1 MKTCASYF
9 KYSLKKVLV
18 EMLTLTV
25 FALMMVHFSVNQSLS
40 YMGEGPDRVL
50 SLVDSDV
57 CLWVSSMI
65 LGVLAVVLPLLRLS
79 TFKSRRN
86 IDTLY
91 SFPLS
96 RRKMVAVQL
105 GMGIGEMFCAFTLS
119 YLYFIFLYKLKA
131 GAFHLFWLLPNYFV
145 ALVGGL
151 ILYFFVAFFFWQ
163 GNTVADGIVFAIGFA
178 GAPALFVADLM
189 VVLPEGDFLP
199 QAAWGFP
206 FWHLNNTTI
215 WFHNKVMLSS
225 PEKLEAM
232 GGDQAAF
239 SYNWE
244 MEQLSE
250 YSYMYIVWLAVAVIL
265 AAMLFYFVGRSKA
278 EKAGDISDSFFG
290 YRTLVPFYGYSLLL
304 IFSREGVLIFS
315 LIIYLLM
322 AVGYILYR
330 RGFKLRMSD
339 WICLGGGVVPIVIGS
354 MFK

>member
-25 FALMMVHFSVNQSLS
+25 FALLLVHFSVSQSIVHWKAD
-40 YMGEGPDRVL
+40 GVL
-50 SLVDSDV
+50 DIRRSDL
-57 CLWVSSMI
+57 CLWVPSAI
-65 LGVLAVVLPLLRLS
+65 LGVLAAVLPLLRLS
-79 TFKSRRN
+79 AFKSRRN

-178 GAPALFVADLM
+178 GAPALFVLDLSILFNSSLM
-189 VVLPEGDFLP
+189 SEAVWYL
-199 QAAWGFP
+199 P
-206 FWHLNNTTI
+206 FWHLNNTTGL
-215 WFHNKVMLSS
+215 FYYKAMQDS
-225 PEKLEAM
+225 PEVMEVM
-232 GGDQAAF
+232 G
-239 SYNWE
+239 
-244 MEQLSE
+244 EQLSNNAYFWE
-250 YSYMYIVWLAVAVIL
+250 LDSLANKFYMYIVWFFVACIL
-265 AAMLFYFVGRSKA
+265 ASMLFYFAGRSKA
-278 EKAGDISDSFFG
+278 EKAGDISDSFLG
-290 YRTLVPFYGYSLLL
+290 YRTLVPFYGYSILLNSTERAWE
-304 IFSREGVLIFS
+304 FSP
-315 LIIYLLM
+315 IIYLLM
-322 AVGYILYR
+322 IVGYILYR

>member
-1 MKTCASYF
+1 
-9 KYSLKKVLV
+9 
-18 EMLTLTV
+18 MLTLTV
-25 FALMMVHFSVNQSLS
+25 FALLLVHFSVSQSIVHWKAD
-40 YMGEGPDRVL
+40 GVL
-50 SLVDSDV
+50 DIRRSDL
-57 CLWVSSMI
+57 CLWVPSAI
-65 LGVLAVVLPLLRLS
+65 LGVLAAVLPLLRLS
-79 TFKSRRN
+79 AFKSRRN

-178 GAPALFVADLM
+178 GAPALFVLDLSILFNSSLM
-189 VVLPEGDFLP
+189 SEAVWYL
-199 QAAWGFP
+199 P
-206 FWHLNNTTI
+206 FWHLNNTTGL
-215 WFHNKVMLSS
+215 FYYKAMQDS
-225 PEKLEAM
+225 PEVMEVM
-232 GGDQAAF
+232 G
-239 SYNWE
+239 
-244 MEQLSE
+244 EQLSNNAYFWE
-250 YSYMYIVWLAVAVIL
+250 LDSLANKFYMYIVWFFVACIL
-265 AAMLFYFVGRSKA
+265 AAMLFYFAGRSKA
-278 EKAGDISDSFFG
+278 EKAGDISDSFLG
-290 YRTLVPFYGYSLLL
+290 YRTLVPFYGYSILLNSTERAWE
-304 IFSREGVLIFS
+304 FSP
-315 LIIYLLM
+315 IIYLLM
-322 AVGYILYR
+322 IVGYILYR

>member
-25 FALMMVHFSVNQSLS
+25 FALLVVHFSVSQSIVHWKAD
-40 YMGEGPDRVL
+40 GVL
-50 SLVDSDV
+50 DIRRSDL
-57 CLWVSSMI
+57 CLWVPSAI
-65 LGVLAVVLPLLRLS
+65 LGVLAAVLPLLRLS
-79 TFKSRRN
+79 AFKSRRN

-105 GMGIGEMFCAFTLS
+105 GMGIGEMFCAFTLA

-178 GAPALFVADLM
+178 GAPALFVLDLSILFNSSLM
-189 VVLPEGDFLP
+189 SEAVWYL
-199 QAAWGFP
+199 P
-206 FWHLNNTTI
+206 FWHLNNTTGL
-215 WFHNKVMLSS
+215 FYYKAMQDS
-225 PEKLEAM
+225 PEVMEVM
-232 GGDQAAF
+232 G
-239 SYNWE
+239 
-244 MEQLSE
+244 EQLSNNA
-250 YSYMYIVWLAVAVIL
+250 YSWELDSLANKFYMYIVWFFVACIL
-265 AAMLFYFVGRSKA
+265 AAMLFYFAGRSKA
-278 EKAGDISDSFFG
+278 EKAGDISDSFLG
-290 YRTLVPFYGYSLLL
+290 YRTLVPFYGYSILLNSTERAWE
-304 IFSREGVLIFS
+304 FSP
-315 LIIYLLM
+315 IIYLLM
-322 AVGYILYR
+322 IVGYILYR

>member
-25 FALMMVHFSVNQSLS
+25 FALLLVHFSVSQSIVHWKAD
-40 YMGEGPDRVL
+40 GVL
-50 SLVDSDV
+50 DIRRSDL
-57 CLWVSSMI
+57 CLWVPSAI
-65 LGVLAVVLPLLRLS
+65 LGVLAAVLPLLRLS
-79 TFKSRRN
+79 AFKSRRN

-178 GAPALFVADLM
+178 GAPALFVLDLSILFNSSLM
-189 VVLPEGDFLP
+189 SEAVWYL
-199 QAAWGFP
+199 P
-206 FWHLNNTTI
+206 FWHLNNTTGL
-215 WFHNKVMLSS
+215 FYYKAMQDS
-225 PEKLEAM
+225 PEVMEVM
-232 GGDQAAF
+232 G
-239 SYNWE
+239 
-244 MEQLSE
+244 EQLSNNAYFWE
-250 YSYMYIVWLAVAVIL
+250 LDSLANKFYMYIVWFFVACIL
-265 AAMLFYFVGRSKA
+265 AAMLFYFAGRSKA
-278 EKAGDISDSFFG
+278 EKAGDISDSFLG
-290 YRTLVPFYGYSLLL
+290 YRTLVPFYGYSILLNSTERAWE
-304 IFSREGVLIFS
+304 FSP
-315 LIIYLLM
+315 IIYLLM
-322 AVGYILYR
+322 IVGYILYR

-339 WICLGGGVVPIVIGS
+339 WICLGGGVIPIVIGS

>member
-1 MKTCASYF
+1 
-9 KYSLKKVLV
+9 
-18 EMLTLTV
+18 MLTLTV
-25 FALMMVHFSVNQSLS
+25 FALLVVHFSVSQSIVHWQAD
-40 YMGEGPDRVL
+40 GVL
-50 SLVDSDV
+50 DIRRSDL
-57 CLWVSSMI
+57 CLWVPSAI
-65 LGVLAVVLPLLRLS
+65 LGVLAAVLPLLRLS
-79 TFKSRRN
+79 AFKSRRN

-178 GAPALFVADLM
+178 GAPALFVLDLSILFNSSLM
-189 VVLPEGDFLP
+189 SEAVWYL
-199 QAAWGFP
+199 P
-206 FWHLNNTTI
+206 FWHLNNTTGL
-215 WFHNKVMLSS
+215 FYYKAMQDS
-225 PEKLEAM
+225 PEVMEVM
-232 GGDQAAF
+232 G
-239 SYNWE
+239 
-244 MEQLSE
+244 EQLSNNAYFWE
-250 YSYMYIVWLAVAVIL
+250 LDSLANKFYMYIVWFFVACIL
-265 AAMLFYFVGRSKA
+265 AAMLFYFAGRSKA
-278 EKAGDISDSFFG
+278 EKAGDISDSFLG
-290 YRTLVPFYGYSLLL
+290 YRTLVPFYGYSILLNSTERAWE
-304 IFSREGVLIFS
+304 FSP
-315 LIIYLLM
+315 IIYLLM
-322 AVGYILYR
+322 IVGYILYR

>member
-25 FALMMVHFSVNQSLS
+25 FALLVVHFSVSQSIVHWQAD
-40 YMGEGPDRVL
+40 GVL
-50 SLVDSDV
+50 DIRRSDL
-57 CLWVSSMI
+57 CLWVPSAI
-65 LGVLAVVLPLLRLS
+65 LGVLAAVLPLLRLS
-79 TFKSRRN
+79 AFKSRRN

-178 GAPALFVADLM
+178 GAPALFVLDLSILFNSSLM
-189 VVLPEGDFLP
+189 SEAVWYL
-199 QAAWGFP
+199 P
-206 FWHLNNTTI
+206 FWHLNNTTGL
-215 WFHNKVMLSS
+215 FYYKAMQDS
-225 PEKLEAM
+225 PEVMEVM
-232 GGDQAAF
+232 G
-239 SYNWE
+239 
-244 MEQLSE
+244 EQLSNNA
-250 YSYMYIVWLAVAVIL
+250 YSWELDSLANKFYMYIVWFFVACIL
-265 AAMLFYFVGRSKA
+265 AAMLFYFAGRSKA
-278 EKAGDISDSFFG
+278 EKAGDISDSFLG
-290 YRTLVPFYGYSLLL
+290 YRTLVPFYGYSILLNSTERAWE
-304 IFSREGVLIFS
+304 FSP
-315 LIIYLLM
+315 IIYLLM
-322 AVGYILYR
+322 IVGYILYR

>member
-25 FALMMVHFSVNQSLS
+25 FALLLVHFSVSQSIVHWKAD
-40 YMGEGPDRVL
+40 GVL
-50 SLVDSDV
+50 DIRRSDL
-57 CLWVSSMI
+57 CLWVPSAI
-65 LGVLAVVLPLLRLS
+65 LGVLAAVLPLLRLS
-79 TFKSRRN
+79 AFKSRRN

-178 GAPALFVADLM
+178 GAPALFVLDLSILFNSSLM
-189 VVLPEGDFLP
+189 SEAVWYL
-199 QAAWGFP
+199 P
-206 FWHLNNTTI
+206 FWHLNNTTGL
-215 WFHNKVMLSS
+215 FYYKAMQDS
-225 PEKLEAM
+225 PEVMEVM
-232 GGDQAAF
+232 G
-239 SYNWE
+239 
-244 MEQLSE
+244 EQLSNNAYFWE
-250 YSYMYIVWLAVAVIL
+250 LDSLANKFYMYIVWFFVACIL
-265 AAMLFYFVGRSKA
+265 AAMLFYFAGRSKA
-278 EKAGDISDSFFG
+278 EKAGDISDSFLG
-290 YRTLVPFYGYSLLL
+290 YRTLVPFYGYSILLNSTERAWE
-304 IFSREGVLIFS
+304 FSP
-315 LIIYLLM
+315 IIYLLM
-322 AVGYILYR
+322 IVGYILCR

>member
-25 FALMMVHFSVNQSLS
+25 FALLLVHFSVSQSIVHWKAD
-40 YMGEGPDRVL
+40 GVL
-50 SLVDSDV
+50 DIRRSDL
-57 CLWVSSMI
+57 CLWVPSAI

-119 YLYFIFLYKLKA
+119 YLYFIFLYKLKV

-278 EKAGDISDSFFG
+278 EKAGDISDSFLG
-290 YRTLVPFYGYSLLL
+290 YRTLVPFYGYSILLNSTERAWE
-304 IFSREGVLIFS
+304 FSP
-315 LIIYLLM
+315 IIYLLM
-322 AVGYILYR
+322 IVGYILYR

>member
-25 FALMMVHFSVNQSLS
+25 FALLLVHFSVSQSIVHWKAD
-40 YMGEGPDRVL
+40 GVL
-50 SLVDSDV
+50 DIRRSDL
-57 CLWVSSMI
+57 CLWVPSAI
-65 LGVLAVVLPLLRLS
+65 LGVLAAVLPLLRLS
-79 TFKSRRN
+79 AFKSRRN

-91 SFPLS
+91 FFPLS

-105 GMGIGEMFCAFTLS
+105 GMGIGEMFCAFTLA

-178 GAPALFVADLM
+178 GAPALFVLDLSILFNSSLM
-189 VVLPEGDFLP
+189 SEAVWYL
-199 QAAWGFP
+199 P
-206 FWHLNNTTI
+206 FWHLNNTTGL
-215 WFHNKVMLSS
+215 FYYKAMQDS
-225 PEKLEAM
+225 PEVMEVM
-232 GGDQAAF
+232 G
-239 SYNWE
+239 
-244 MEQLSE
+244 EQLSNNAYFWE
-250 YSYMYIVWLAVAVIL
+250 LDSLANKFYMYIVWFFVACIL
-265 AAMLFYFVGRSKA
+265 AAMLFYFAGRSKA
-278 EKAGDISDSFFG
+278 EKAGDISDSFLG
-290 YRTLVPFYGYSLLL
+290 YRTLVPFYGYSILLNSTERAWE
-304 IFSREGVLIFS
+304 FSP
-315 LIIYLLM
+315 IIYLLM
-322 AVGYILYR
+322 IVGYILYR

>member
-25 FALMMVHFSVNQSLS
+25 FALLVVHFSVSQSIVHWKAD
-40 YMGEGPDRVL
+40 GVL
-50 SLVDSDV
+50 DIRRSDL
-57 CLWVSSMI
+57 CLWVPSAI
-65 LGVLAVVLPLLRLS
+65 LGVLAAVLPLLRLS
-79 TFKSRRN
+79 AFKSRRN

-178 GAPALFVADLM
+178 GAPALFVLDLSILFNSSLM
-189 VVLPEGDFLP
+189 SEAVWYL
-199 QAAWGFP
+199 P
-206 FWHLNNTTI
+206 FWHLNNTTGL
-215 WFHNKVMLSS
+215 FYYKAMQDS
-225 PEKLEAM
+225 PEVMEVM
-232 GGDQAAF
+232 G
-239 SYNWE
+239 
-244 MEQLSE
+244 EQLSNNAYYWE
-250 YSYMYIVWLAVAVIL
+250 LDSLANKFYMYIVWFFVACIL
-265 AAMLFYFVGRSKA
+265 AAMLFYFAGRSKA
-278 EKAGDISDSFFG
+278 EKAGDISDSFLG
-290 YRTLVPFYGYSLLL
+290 YRTLVPFYGYSILLNSTERAWE
-304 IFSREGVLIFS
+304 FSP
-315 LIIYLLM
+315 IIYLLM
-322 AVGYILYR
+322 IVGYILYR

>member
-25 FALMMVHFSVNQSLS
+25 FALLLVHFSVSQSIVHWKAD
-40 YMGEGPDRVL
+40 GVL
-50 SLVDSDV
+50 DIRRSDL
-57 CLWVSSMI
+57 CLWVPSAI
-65 LGVLAVVLPLLRLS
+65 LGVLAAVLPLLRLS
-79 TFKSRRN
+79 AFKSRRN

-105 GMGIGEMFCAFTLS
+105 GMGIGEMFCAFTLA

-131 GAFHLFWLLPNYFV
+131 GAFHLFWLLPNYFA

-178 GAPALFVADLM
+178 GAPALFVLDLSILFNSSLM
-189 VVLPEGDFLP
+189 SEAVWYL
-199 QAAWGFP
+199 P
-206 FWHLNNTTI
+206 FWHLNNTTGL
-215 WFHNKVMLSS
+215 FYYKAMQDS
-225 PEKLEAM
+225 PEVMEVM
-232 GGDQAAF
+232 G
-239 SYNWE
+239 
-244 MEQLSE
+244 EQLSNNAYFWE
-250 YSYMYIVWLAVAVIL
+250 LDSLANKFYMYIVWFFVACIL
-265 AAMLFYFVGRSKA
+265 AAMLFYFAGRSKA
-278 EKAGDISDSFFG
+278 EKAGDISDSFLG
-290 YRTLVPFYGYSLLL
+290 YRTLVPFYGYSILLNSTERAWE
-304 IFSREGVLIFS
+304 FSP
-315 LIIYLLM
+315 IIYLLM
-322 AVGYILYR
+322 IVGYILYR

>member
-9 KYSLKKVLV
+9 KYNLKKVLV

-25 FALMMVHFSVNQSLS
+25 FALLLVHFSVSQSIVHWKAD
-40 YMGEGPDRVL
+40 GVL
-50 SLVDSDV
+50 DIRRSDL
-57 CLWVSSMI
+57 CLWVPSAI
-65 LGVLAVVLPLLRLS
+65 LGVLAAVLPLLRLS
-79 TFKSRRN
+79 AFKSRRN

-131 GAFHLFWLLPNYFV
+131 GAFHLFWLLPNYFA

-178 GAPALFVADLM
+178 GAPALFVLDLSILFNSSLM
-189 VVLPEGDFLP
+189 SEAVWYL
-199 QAAWGFP
+199 P
-206 FWHLNNTTI
+206 FWHLNNTTGL
-215 WFHNKVMLSS
+215 FYYKAMQDS
-225 PEKLEAM
+225 PEVMEVM
-232 GGDQAAF
+232 G
-239 SYNWE
+239 
-244 MEQLSE
+244 EQLSNNA
-250 YSYMYIVWLAVAVIL
+250 YSWELDSLANKFYMYIVWFFVACIL
-265 AAMLFYFVGRSKA
+265 AAMLFYFAGRSKA
-278 EKAGDISDSFFG
+278 EKAGDISDSFLG
-290 YRTLVPFYGYSLLL
+290 YRTLVPFYGYSILLNSTERAWE
-304 IFSREGVLIFS
+304 FSP
-315 LIIYLLM
+315 IIYLLM
-322 AVGYILYR
+322 IVGYILYR

>member
-25 FALMMVHFSVNQSLS
+25 FALLLVHFSVSQSIVHWKAD
-40 YMGEGPDRVL
+40 GVL
-50 SLVDSDV
+50 DIRRSDL
-57 CLWVSSMI
+57 CLWVPSAI
-65 LGVLAVVLPLLRLS
+65 LGVLAAVLPLLRLS
-79 TFKSRRN
+79 AFKSRRN

-131 GAFHLFWLLPNYFV
+131 GAFHLFWLLPNYFA

-178 GAPALFVADLM
+178 GAPALFVLDLSILFNSSLM
-189 VVLPEGDFLP
+189 SEAVWYL
-199 QAAWGFP
+199 P
-206 FWHLNNTTI
+206 FWHLNNTTGL
-215 WFHNKVMLSS
+215 FYYKAMQDS
-225 PEKLEAM
+225 PEVMEVM
-232 GGDQAAF
+232 G
-239 SYNWE
+239 
-244 MEQLSE
+244 EQLSNNAYFWE
-250 YSYMYIVWLAVAVIL
+250 LDSLANKFYMYIVWFFVACIL
-265 AAMLFYFVGRSKA
+265 AAMLFYFAGRSKA
-278 EKAGDISDSFFG
+278 EKAGDISDSFLG
-290 YRTLVPFYGYSLLL
+290 YRTLVPFYGYSILLNSTERAWE
-304 IFSREGVLIFS
+304 FSP
-315 LIIYLLM
+315 IIYLLM
-322 AVGYILYR
+322 IVGYILYR

-339 WICLGGGVVPIVIGS
+339 WICLGGGVIPIVIGS

>member
-25 FALMMVHFSVNQSLS
+25 FALLVVHFSVSQSIVHWKAD
-40 YMGEGPDRVL
+40 GVL
-50 SLVDSDV
+50 DIRRSDL
-57 CLWVSSMI
+57 CLWVPSAI
-65 LGVLAVVLPLLRLS
+65 LGVLAAVLPLLRLS
-79 TFKSRRN
+79 AFKSRRN

-105 GMGIGEMFCAFTLS
+105 GMGTGEMFCAFTLA

-178 GAPALFVADLM
+178 GAPALFVLDLSILFNSSLM
-189 VVLPEGDFLP
+189 SEAVWYL
-199 QAAWGFP
+199 P
-206 FWHLNNTTI
+206 FWHLNNTTGL
-215 WFHNKVMLSS
+215 FYYKAMQDS
-225 PEKLEAM
+225 PEVMEVM
-232 GGDQAAF
+232 G
-239 SYNWE
+239 
-244 MEQLSE
+244 EQLSNNA
-250 YSYMYIVWLAVAVIL
+250 YSWELDSLANKFYMYIVWFFVACIL
-265 AAMLFYFVGRSKA
+265 AAMLFYFAGRSKA
-278 EKAGDISDSFFG
+278 EKAGDISDSFLG
-290 YRTLVPFYGYSLLL
+290 YRTLVPFYGYSILLNSTERAWE
-304 IFSREGVLIFS
+304 FSP
-315 LIIYLLM
+315 IIYLLM
-322 AVGYILYR
+322 IVGYILYR

>member
-25 FALMMVHFSVNQSLS
+25 FALLLVHFSVSQSIVHWKAD
-40 YMGEGPDRVL
+40 GVL
-50 SLVDSDV
+50 DIRRSDL
-57 CLWVSSMI
+57 CLWVPSAI
-65 LGVLAVVLPLLRLS
+65 LGVLAAVLPLLRLS
-79 TFKSRRN
+79 AFKSRRN

-131 GAFHLFWLLPNYFV
+131 GAFHLFWLLPNYFA
-145 ALVGGL
+145 ALMGGL

-178 GAPALFVADLM
+178 GAPALFVLDLSILFNSSLM
-189 VVLPEGDFLP
+189 SEAVWYL
-199 QAAWGFP
+199 P
-206 FWHLNNTTI
+206 FWHLNNTTGL
-215 WFHNKVMLSS
+215 FYYKAMQDS
-225 PEKLEAM
+225 PEVMEVM
-232 GGDQAAF
+232 G
-239 SYNWE
+239 
-244 MEQLSE
+244 EQLSNNA
-250 YSYMYIVWLAVAVIL
+250 YSWELDSLANKFYMYIVWFFVACIL
-265 AAMLFYFVGRSKA
+265 AAMLFYFAGRSKA
-278 EKAGDISDSFFG
+278 EKAGDISDSFLG
-290 YRTLVPFYGYSLLL
+290 YRTLVPFYGYSILLNSTERAWE
-304 IFSREGVLIFS
+304 FSP
-315 LIIYLLM
+315 IIYLLM
-322 AVGYILYR
+322 IVGYILYR

>member
-25 FALMMVHFSVNQSLS
+25 FALLLVHFSVSQSIVHWKAD
-40 YMGEGPDRVL
+40 GVL
-50 SLVDSDV
+50 DIRRSDL
-57 CLWVSSMI
+57 CLWVPSAI
-65 LGVLAVVLPLLRLS
+65 LGVLAAVLPLLRLS
-79 TFKSRRN
+79 AFKSRRN

-178 GAPALFVADLM
+178 GAPALFVLDLSILFNSSLM
-189 VVLPEGDFLP
+189 SEAVWYL
-199 QAAWGFP
+199 P
-206 FWHLNNTTI
+206 FWHLNNTTGL
-215 WFHNKVMLSS
+215 FYYKAMQDS
-225 PEKLEAM
+225 PEVMEVM
-232 GGDQAAF
+232 G
-239 SYNWE
+239 
-244 MEQLSE
+244 EQLSNNAYFWE
-250 YSYMYIVWLAVAVIL
+250 LDTLANKFYMYIVWFFVACIL
-265 AAMLFYFVGRSKA
+265 AAMLFYFAGRSKA
-278 EKAGDISDSFFG
+278 EKAGDISDSFLG
-290 YRTLVPFYGYSLLL
+290 YRTLVPFYGYSILLNSTERAWE
-304 IFSREGVLIFS
+304 FSP
-315 LIIYLLM
+315 IIYLLM
-322 AVGYILYR
+322 IVGYILYR

>member
-25 FALMMVHFSVNQSLS
+25 FALLLVHFSVSQSIVHWKAD
-40 YMGEGPDRVL
+40 GVL
-50 SLVDSDV
+50 DIRRSDL
-57 CLWVSSMI
+57 CLWVPSAI
-65 LGVLAVVLPLLRLS
+65 LGVLAAVLPLLRLS
-79 TFKSRRN
+79 AFKSRRN

-178 GAPALFVADLM
+178 GAPALFVLDLSILFNSSLM
-189 VVLPEGDFLP
+189 SEAVWYL
-199 QAAWGFP
+199 P
-206 FWHLNNTTI
+206 FWHLNNTTGL
-215 WFHNKVMLSS
+215 FYYKAMQDS
-225 PEKLEAM
+225 PEVMEVM
-232 GGDQAAF
+232 G
-239 SYNWE
+239 
-244 MEQLSE
+244 EQLSNN
-250 YSYMYIVWLAVAVIL
+250 A
-265 AAMLFYFVGRSKA
+265 YFGSWTRWP
-278 EKAGDISDSFFG
+278 INFIC
-290 YRTLVPFYGYSLLL
+290 TLSGFLLL
-304 IFSREGVLIFS
+304 AFWRRCCSILREGAKLKRQAIFPTAFS
-315 LIIYLLM
+315 ATGRWYPSM
-322 AVGYILYR
+322 AIAFCLTAPKEHGNSRRLYI
-330 RGFKLRMSD
+330 F
-339 WICLGGGVVPIVIGS
+339 
-354 MFK
+354 

>member
-25 FALMMVHFSVNQSLS
+25 FALLVVHFSVSQSIVHWKAD
-40 YMGEGPDRVL
+40 GVL
-50 SLVDSDV
+50 DIRRSDL
-57 CLWVSSMI
+57 CLWVPSAI
-65 LGVLAVVLPLLRLS
+65 LGVLAAVLPLLRLS
-79 TFKSRRN
+79 AFKSRRN

-96 RRKMVAVQL
+96 RRKMVAIQL
-105 GMGIGEMFCAFTLS
+105 GMGIGEMFCAFTLA

-178 GAPALFVADLM
+178 GAPALFVLDLSILFNSSLM
-189 VVLPEGDFLP
+189 SEAVWYL
-199 QAAWGFP
+199 P
-206 FWHLNNTTI
+206 FWHLNNTTGL
-215 WFHNKVMLSS
+215 FYYKAMQDS
-225 PEKLEAM
+225 PEVMEVM
-232 GGDQAAF
+232 G
-239 SYNWE
+239 
-244 MEQLSE
+244 EQLSNNA
-250 YSYMYIVWLAVAVIL
+250 YSWELDSLANKFYMYIVWFFVACIL
-265 AAMLFYFVGRSKA
+265 AAMLFYFAGRSKA
-278 EKAGDISDSFFG
+278 EKAGDISDSFLG
-290 YRTLVPFYGYSLLL
+290 YRTLVPFYGYSILLNSTERAWE
-304 IFSREGVLIFS
+304 FSP
-315 LIIYLLM
+315 IIYLLM
-322 AVGYILYR
+322 IVGYILYR

>member
-25 FALMMVHFSVNQSLS
+25 FALLVVHFSVSQSIVHWQAD
-40 YMGEGPDRVL
+40 GVL
-50 SLVDSDV
+50 DIRRSDL
-57 CLWVSSMI
+57 CLWVPSAI
-65 LGVLAVVLPLLRLS
+65 LGVLAAVLPLLRLS
-79 TFKSRRN
+79 AFKSRRN

-105 GMGIGEMFCAFTLS
+105 GMGIGEMFCAFTLA

-178 GAPALFVADLM
+178 GAPALFVLDLSILFNSSLM
-189 VVLPEGDFLP
+189 SEAVWYL
-199 QAAWGFP
+199 P
-206 FWHLNNTTI
+206 FWHLNNTTGL
-215 WFHNKVMLSS
+215 FYYKAMQDS
-225 PEKLEAM
+225 PEVMEVM
-232 GGDQAAF
+232 G
-239 SYNWE
+239 
-244 MEQLSE
+244 EQLSNNAYFWE
-250 YSYMYIVWLAVAVIL
+250 LDSLANKFYMYIVWFFVACIL
-265 AAMLFYFVGRSKA
+265 AAMLFYFAGRSKA
-278 EKAGDISDSFFG
+278 EKAGDISDSFLG
-290 YRTLVPFYGYSLLL
+290 YRTLVPFYGYSILLNSTERAWE
-304 IFSREGVLIFS
+304 FSP
-315 LIIYLLM
+315 IIYLLM
-322 AVGYILYR
+322 IVGYILYR

>member
-9 KYSLKKVLV
+9 KYSLKKVLA

-25 FALMMVHFSVNQSLS
+25 FALLVVHFSVSQSIVHWKAD
-40 YMGEGPDRVL
+40 GVL
-50 SLVDSDV
+50 DIRRSDL
-57 CLWVSSMI
+57 CLWVPSAI
-65 LGVLAVVLPLLRLS
+65 LGVLAAVLPLLRLS
-79 TFKSRRN
+79 AFKSRRN

-131 GAFHLFWLLPNYFV
+131 GAFHLFWLLPNYFA
-145 ALVGGL
+145 ALMGGL

-178 GAPALFVADLM
+178 GAPALFVLDLSILFNSSLM
-189 VVLPEGDFLP
+189 SEAVWYL
-199 QAAWGFP
+199 P
-206 FWHLNNTTI
+206 FWHLNNTTGL
-215 WFHNKVMLSS
+215 FYYKAMQDS
-225 PEKLEAM
+225 PEVMEVM
-232 GGDQAAF
+232 G
-239 SYNWE
+239 
-244 MEQLSE
+244 EQLSNNA
-250 YSYMYIVWLAVAVIL
+250 YSWELDSLANKFYMYIVWFFVACIL
-265 AAMLFYFVGRSKA
+265 AAMLFYFAGRSKA
-278 EKAGDISDSFFG
+278 EKAGDISDSFLG
-290 YRTLVPFYGYSLLL
+290 YRTLVPFYGYSILLNSTERAWE
-304 IFSREGVLIFS
+304 FSP
-315 LIIYLLM
+315 IIYLLM
-322 AVGYILYR
+322 IVGYILYR

>member
-25 FALMMVHFSVNQSLS
+25 FALLVVHFSVSQSIVHWQAD
-40 YMGEGPDRVL
+40 GVL
-50 SLVDSDV
+50 DIRRSDL
-57 CLWVSSMI
+57 CLWVPSAI
-65 LGVLAVVLPLLRLS
+65 LGVLAAVLPLLRLS
-79 TFKSRRN
+79 AFKSRRN

-178 GAPALFVADLM
+178 GAPALFVLDLSILFNSSLM
-189 VVLPEGDFLP
+189 SEAVWYL
-199 QAAWGFP
+199 P
-206 FWHLNNTTI
+206 FWHLNNTTGL
-215 WFHNKVMLSS
+215 FYYKAMQDS
-225 PEKLEAM
+225 PEVMEVM
-232 GGDQAAF
+232 G
-239 SYNWE
+239 
-244 MEQLSE
+244 EQLSNNAYFWE
-250 YSYMYIVWLAVAVIL
+250 LDSLANKFYMYIVWFFVACIL
-265 AAMLFYFVGRSKA
+265 AAMLFYFAGRSKA
-278 EKAGDISDSFFG
+278 EKAGDISDSFLG
-290 YRTLVPFYGYSLLL
+290 YRTLVPFYGYSILLNSTERAWE
-304 IFSREGVLIFS
+304 FSP
-315 LIIYLLM
+315 IIYLLM
-322 AVGYILYR
+322 IVGYILYR

>member
-25 FALMMVHFSVNQSLS
+25 FALLLVHFSVSQSIVHWKAD
-40 YMGEGPDRVL
+40 GVL
-50 SLVDSDV
+50 DIRRSDL
-57 CLWVSSMI
+57 CLWVPSAI
-65 LGVLAVVLPLLRLS
+65 LGVLAAVLPLLRLS
-79 TFKSRRN
+79 AFKSRRN

-105 GMGIGEMFCAFTLS
+105 GMGIGEMFCAFTLA

-178 GAPALFVADLM
+178 GAPALFVLDLSILFNSRLM
-189 VVLPEGDFLP
+189 SEAVWYL
-199 QAAWGFP
+199 P
-206 FWHLNNTTI
+206 FWHLNNTTGL
-215 WFHNKVMLSS
+215 FYYKAMQDS
-225 PEKLEAM
+225 PEVMEVM
-232 GGDQAAF
+232 G
-239 SYNWE
+239 
-244 MEQLSE
+244 EQLSNNAYFWE
-250 YSYMYIVWLAVAVIL
+250 LDSLANKFYMYIVWFFVACIL
-265 AAMLFYFVGRSKA
+265 AAMLFYFAGRSKA
-278 EKAGDISDSFFG
+278 EKAGDISDSFLG
-290 YRTLVPFYGYSLLL
+290 YRTLVPFYGYSILLNSTERAWE
-304 IFSREGVLIFS
+304 FSP
-315 LIIYLLM
+315 IIYLLM
-322 AVGYILYR
+322 IVGYILYR

>member
-25 FALMMVHFSVNQSLS
+25 FALLLVHFSVSQSIVHWKAD
-40 YMGEGPDRVL
+40 GVL
-50 SLVDSDV
+50 DIRRSDL
-57 CLWVSSMI
+57 CLWVPSAI

-79 TFKSRRN
+79 AFKSRRN

-178 GAPALFVADLM
+178 GAPALFVLDLSILFNSSLM
-189 VVLPEGDFLP
+189 SEAVWYL
-199 QAAWGFP
+199 P
-206 FWHLNNTTI
+206 FWHLNNTTGL
-215 WFHNKVMLSS
+215 FYYKAMQDS
-225 PEKLEAM
+225 PEVMEVM
-232 GGDQAAF
+232 G
-239 SYNWE
+239 
-244 MEQLSE
+244 EQLSNNAYFWE
-250 YSYMYIVWLAVAVIL
+250 LDSLANKFYMYIVWFFVACIL
-265 AAMLFYFVGRSKA
+265 AAMLFYFAGRSKA
-278 EKAGDISDSFFG
+278 EKAGDISDSFLG
-290 YRTLVPFYGYSLLL
+290 YRTLVPFYGYSILLNSTERAWE
-304 IFSREGVLIFS
+304 FSP
-315 LIIYLLM
+315 IIYLLM
-322 AVGYILYR
+322 IVGYILYR

>member
-25 FALMMVHFSVNQSLS
+25 FALLLVHFSVSQSIVHWKAD
-40 YMGEGPDRVL
+40 GVL
-50 SLVDSDV
+50 DIRRSDL
-57 CLWVSSMI
+57 CLWVPSAI
-65 LGVLAVVLPLLRLS
+65 LGVLAAVLPLLRLS
-79 TFKSRRN
+79 AFKSRRN

-178 GAPALFVADLM
+178 GAPALFVLDLSILFNSSLM
-189 VVLPEGDFLP
+189 SEAVWYL
-199 QAAWGFP
+199 P
-206 FWHLNNTTI
+206 FWHLNNTTGL
-215 WFHNKVMLSS
+215 FYYKTMQDS
-225 PEKLEAM
+225 PEVMEVM
-232 GGDQAAF
+232 G
-239 SYNWE
+239 
-244 MEQLSE
+244 EQLSNNAYFWE
-250 YSYMYIVWLAVAVIL
+250 LDSLANKFYMYLVWFFVACIL
-265 AAMLFYFVGRSKA
+265 AAMLFYFAGRSKA
-278 EKAGDISDSFFG
+278 EKAGDISDSFLG
-290 YRTLVPFYGYSLLL
+290 YRTLVPFYGYSILLNSTERAWE
-304 IFSREGVLIFS
+304 FSP
-315 LIIYLLM
+315 IIYLLM
-322 AVGYILYR
+322 IVGYILYR

>member
-25 FALMMVHFSVNQSLS
+25 FALLLVHFSVSQSIVHWKAD
-40 YMGEGPDRVL
+40 GVL
-50 SLVDSDV
+50 DIRRSDL
-57 CLWVSSMI
+57 CLWVPSAI
-65 LGVLAVVLPLLRLS
+65 LGVLAAVLPLLRLS
-79 TFKSRRN
+79 AFKSRRN

-131 GAFHLFWLLPNYFV
+131 GAFHLFWLLPNYFA

-178 GAPALFVADLM
+178 GAPALFVLDLSILFNSSLM
-189 VVLPEGDFLP
+189 SEAVWYL
-199 QAAWGFP
+199 P
-206 FWHLNNTTI
+206 FWHLNNTTGL
-215 WFHNKVMLSS
+215 FYYKAMQDS
-225 PEKLEAM
+225 PEVMEVM
-232 GGDQAAF
+232 G
-239 SYNWE
+239 
-244 MEQLSE
+244 EQLSNNAHFWE
-250 YSYMYIVWLAVAVIL
+250 LDSLANKFYMYIVWFFVACIL
-265 AAMLFYFVGRSKA
+265 AAMLFYFAGRSKA
-278 EKAGDISDSFFG
+278 EKAGDISDSFLG
-290 YRTLVPFYGYSLLL
+290 YRTLVPFYGYSILLNSTERAWE
-304 IFSREGVLIFS
+304 FSP
-315 LIIYLLM
+315 IIYLLM
-322 AVGYILYR
+322 IVGYILYR
-330 RGFKLRMSD
+330 RGFKFRMSD

>member
-25 FALMMVHFSVNQSLS
+25 FALLLVHFSVSQSIVHWKAD
-40 YMGEGPDRVL
+40 GVL
-50 SLVDSDV
+50 DIRRSDL
-57 CLWVSSMI
+57 CLWVPSAI
-65 LGVLAVVLPLLRLS
+65 LGVLAAVLPLLRLS
-79 TFKSRRN
+79 AFKSRRN

-178 GAPALFVADLM
+178 GAPALFVLDLSILFNSSLM
-189 VVLPEGDFLP
+189 SEAVWYL
-199 QAAWGFP
+199 P
-206 FWHLNNTTI
+206 FWHLNNTTGL
-215 WFHNKVMLSS
+215 FYYKAMQDS
-225 PEKLEAM
+225 PEVMEVM
-232 GGDQAAF
+232 G
-239 SYNWE
+239 
-244 MEQLSE
+244 EQLSNNAYFWE
-250 YSYMYIVWLAVAVIL
+250 LDSLANKFYMYIVWFFVACIL
-265 AAMLFYFVGRSKA
+265 AAMLFYFAGRSKA
-278 EKAGDISDSFFG
+278 EKAGDISDSFLG
-290 YRTLVPFYGYSLLL
+290 YRTLVPFYGYSILLNSTERAWE
-304 IFSREGVLIFS
+304 FSP
-315 LIIYLLM
+315 IIYLLM
-322 AVGYILYR
+322 IVGYILYR

>member
-25 FALMMVHFSVNQSLS
+25 FALLLVHFSVSQSIVHWKAD
-40 YMGEGPDRVL
+40 GVL
-50 SLVDSDV
+50 DIRRSDL
-57 CLWVSSMI
+57 CLWVPSAI
-65 LGVLAVVLPLLRLS
+65 LGVLAAVLPLLRLS
-79 TFKSRRN
+79 AFKSRRN

-178 GAPALFVADLM
+178 GAPALFVLDLSILFNSSLM
-189 VVLPEGDFLP
+189 SEAVWYL
-199 QAAWGFP
+199 P
-206 FWHLNNTTI
+206 FWHLNNTTGL
-215 WFHNKVMLSS
+215 FYYKAMQDS
-225 PEKLEAM
+225 PEVMEVM
-232 GGDQAAF
+232 G
-239 SYNWE
+239 
-244 MEQLSE
+244 EQLSNNAYFWE
-250 YSYMYIVWLAVAVIL
+250 LDSLVNKFYMYIVWFFVACIL
-265 AAMLFYFVGRSKA
+265 AAMLFYFAGRSKA
-278 EKAGDISDSFFG
+278 EKAGDISDSFLG
-290 YRTLVPFYGYSLLL
+290 YRTLVPFYGYSILLNSTERAWE
-304 IFSREGVLIFS
+304 FSP
-315 LIIYLLM
+315 IIYLLM
-322 AVGYILYR
+322 IVGYILYR

>member
-25 FALMMVHFSVNQSLS
+25 FALLLVHFSVSQSIVHWKAD
-40 YMGEGPDRVL
+40 GVL
-50 SLVDSDV
+50 DIRRSDL
-57 CLWVSSMI
+57 CLWVPSAI
-65 LGVLAVVLPLLRLS
+65 LGVLAAVLPLLRLS
-79 TFKSRRN
+79 AFKSRRN

-131 GAFHLFWLLPNYFV
+131 GAFHLFWLLPNYFA

-178 GAPALFVADLM
+178 GAPALFVLDLSILFNSSLM
-189 VVLPEGDFLP
+189 SEAVWYL
-199 QAAWGFP
+199 P
-206 FWHLNNTTI
+206 FWHLNNTTGL
-215 WFHNKVMLSS
+215 FYYKAMQDS
-225 PEKLEAM
+225 PEVMEVM
-232 GGDQAAF
+232 G
-239 SYNWE
+239 
-244 MEQLSE
+244 EQLSNNA
-250 YSYMYIVWLAVAVIL
+250 YSWELDSLANKFYMYIVWFFVACIL
-265 AAMLFYFVGRSKA
+265 AAMLFYFAGRSKA
-278 EKAGDISDSFFG
+278 EKAGDISDSFLG
-290 YRTLVPFYGYSLLL
+290 YRTLVPFYGYSILLNSTERAWE
-304 IFSREGVLIFS
+304 FSP
-315 LIIYLLM
+315 IIYLLM
-322 AVGYILYR
+322 IVGYILYR

>member
-25 FALMMVHFSVNQSLS
+25 FALLVVHFSVSQSIVHWQAD
-40 YMGEGPDRVL
+40 GVL
-50 SLVDSDV
+50 DIRRSDL
-57 CLWVSSMI
+57 CLWVPSAI
-65 LGVLAVVLPLLRLS
+65 LGVLAAVLPLLRLS
-79 TFKSRRN
+79 AFKSRRN

-105 GMGIGEMFCAFTLS
+105 GMGIGEMFCAFTLA

-178 GAPALFVADLM
+178 GAPALFVLDLSILFNSSLM
-189 VVLPEGDFLP
+189 SEAVWYL
-199 QAAWGFP
+199 P
-206 FWHLNNTTI
+206 FWHLNNTTGL
-215 WFHNKVMLSS
+215 FYYKAMQDS
-225 PEKLEAM
+225 PEVMEVM
-232 GGDQAAF
+232 G
-239 SYNWE
+239 
-244 MEQLSE
+244 EQLSNNA
-250 YSYMYIVWLAVAVIL
+250 YSWELDSLANKFYMYIVWFFVACIL
-265 AAMLFYFVGRSKA
+265 AAMLFYFAGRSKA
-278 EKAGDISDSFFG
+278 EKAGDISDSFLG
-290 YRTLVPFYGYSLLL
+290 YRTLVPFYGYSILLNSTERAWE
-304 IFSREGVLIFS
+304 FSP
-315 LIIYLLM
+315 IIYLLM
-322 AVGYILYR
+322 IVGYILYR